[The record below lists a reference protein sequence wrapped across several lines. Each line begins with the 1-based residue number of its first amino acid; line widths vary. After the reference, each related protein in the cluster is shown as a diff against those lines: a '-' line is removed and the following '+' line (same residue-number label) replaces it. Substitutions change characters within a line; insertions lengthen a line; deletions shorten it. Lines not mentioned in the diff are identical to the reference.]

1 MSISETFDLLT
12 YLYTNVYRIYRELL
26 ILEKATASSRIM
38 YDVSNWVF
46 LTYHWVHCPQMPL
59 TAAKLNPIEHLWTY
73 TYIKNTNNLVVSVT
87 KTLQDP
93 ILLWWNTQTYKVQ
106 LVTTGQKS
114 YLWCNLVWFMLIA
127 VKPYWILNK
136 QMAQLQPTLT

>member
-46 LTYHWVHCPQMPL
+46 LTYHWVHCSQMPL
-59 TAAKLNPIEHLWTY
+59 TAAKLNPIEHLRTY

-127 VKPYWILNK
+127 VKPYWRLNK
-136 QMAQLQPTLT
+136 QWHSCSQP